1 MKYTILAHKVMWGIF
16 EIPEYTSEV
25 TAIGTLRLLEAIR
38 FLNLKN
44 KILPSKYFRV
54 IWRKDS
60 KNIFQKNLNLYL
72 NHHMV
77 FQNYIHI
84 GLPNFTEKLM
94 GYLLATE
101 FYLIM
106 KVQEEVKHL

>member
-1 MKYTILAHKVMWGIF
+1 
-16 EIPEYTSEV
+16 
-25 TAIGTLRLLEAIR
+25 
-38 FLNLKN
+38 
-44 KILPSKYFRV
+44 
-54 IWRKDS
+54 
-60 KNIFQKNLNLYL
+60 
-72 NHHMV
+72 MV